1 MEMVV
6 EQTESPFLNQ
16 FQVGNESVEGR
27 TPWRHWLLVTMCLLA
42 IVVGVSIENLLSR
55 FYFTQGGHSLWLRSL
70 MAFVGWPLLLVPLFL
85 QPPTRSSLHALFD
98 AKFVVALG
106 FLGVLAAG
114 MELLFSIGLSFL
126 PLSTYSLITATPLAF
141 NSVFSFILLKRRI
154 SPYALNS
161 VVLLILSVIIL
172 GISNDKVPRNKQSPL
187 HFGLSLYTFRFCCGC
202 TASSTNATRVPK
214 GWEKRKFHYCCDISS
229 NNVFGG
235 ILGLDSGT
243 A

>member
-172 GISNDKVPRNKQSPL
+172 GISNDKVPGTSRAHFTLGFLCTLSGSAVVGLLLPL
-187 HFGLSLYTFRFCCGC
+187 TQRVFRRVGRRENFTIVVISQAIMFLVASL
-202 TASSTNATRVPK
+202 V
-214 GWEKRKFHYCCDISS
+214 
-229 NNVFGG
+229 
-235 ILGLDSGT
+235 
-243 A
+243 